1 MGWPGAGRREQGEF
15 VVNGVMGRIGSPPN
29 SYMET
34 PSTTEIGDEAF
45 REVTKVKRGHKGG
58 ALITQDWYPFKKR
71 RRRKACPPSTC
82 EHRKGHTRIQREG
95 SRLLSQERVL
105 TRHRP

>member
-58 ALITQDWYPFKKR
+58 ALITQDWYPLR
-71 RRRKACPPSTC
+71 RGGDAKLVPHPHVNTEKA
-82 EHRKGHTRIQREG
+82 TRGFREKAA
-95 SRLLSQERVL
+95 VY
-105 TRHRP
+105 